1 MHLCVCGWLAGNAH
15 EMTWL
20 PEPPHQ
26 NDQWSAKMAVVSNF
40 QLLVTATTGTT
51 QHNALLRRKWRSCAL
66 HELQDHSKIE
76 MSRKFMGARA
86 KTLTEDQLTTI
97 ASADQTAAPLFL
109 RAILEELV
117 VFGKFE
123 ELDKR
128 TYSAPH

>member
-1 MHLCVCGWLAGNAH
+1 
-15 EMTWL
+15 
-20 PEPPHQ
+20 
-26 NDQWSAKMAVVSNF
+26 MAVVSNF

>member
-1 MHLCVCGWLAGNAH
+1 
-15 EMTWL
+15 MTWL

-66 HELQDHSKIE
+66 LELQDHSKIE